1 MRPGPSSNAHRSRP
15 LRRPYRALLACCAAL
30 GFMGAAKTSFAQD
43 LAAAANAF
51 AKAQKAELAGDH
63 ESAAELYELAD
74 SLAPT
79 PEAMRSAVR
88 ARKAA
93 GQLGI
98 AAVDAEKLLQ
108 RYSDDKRSKELG
120 DATLEEARRKLFR
133 VEVRCRPRAC
143 GVVLD
148 NAAVSAENNELNI
161 MYVEAGD
168 HRIQATFGTDRTDAQ
183 GARGKPGDRLS
194 LTFIAPPEHRG
205 IGGAAGAGG
214 AGAKG
219 AAGADRGA
227 SRGGL
232 PIWIFGADAFVTI
245 GLGAATIWSGVDVLQ
260 ANSTYERNNAN
271 PPQGYDPQKAY
282 TDGRN
287 RETRTNVLVGLTLV
301 AGVSTTVI
309 AMFTRWN
316 TGSREG
322 QSQTAANHLEVG
334 GGAAPSGGNL
344 VLSGSF

>member
-1 MRPGPSSNAHRSRP
+1 MRVPPFSNEHRRQP
-15 LRRPYRALLACCAAL
+15 LRRSYRALLACCAAL
-30 GFMGAAKTSFAQD
+30 ATMGAAKTSFAQD

-51 AKAQKAELAGDH
+51 SKAQKAELAGDH

-93 GQLGI
+93 GQLGF
-98 AAVDAEKLLQ
+98 AAIDAEKLLQ
-108 RYSDDKRSKELG
+108 RYSDDKRSKELA
-120 DATLEEARRKLFR
+120 DATLEEARHKLFR

-148 NAAVSAENNELNI
+148 NAAASAETNELNV

-168 HRIQATFGTDRTDAQ
+168 HRILATFGTDRTDPQ
-183 GARGKPGDRLS
+183 GARGRPGDRVS
-194 LTFIAPPEHRG
+194 LTFVAPAEHRS
-205 IGGAAGAGG
+205 IGGAGAGG
-214 AGAKG
+214 AGAHG
-219 AAGADRGA
+219 AAGAADRP

-232 PIWIFGADAFVTI
+232 PIWIFGADALITI

-260 ANSTYERNNAN
+260 ANSAYERNNQN
-271 PPQGYDPQKAY
+271 PPTGYDPQKAY
-282 TDGRN
+282 TDGRS

-316 TGSREG
+316 TGTREG
-322 QSQTAANHLEVG
+322 QTQTATNHIEVG
-334 GGAAPSGGNL
+334 GGATPSGGNL